1 MEDKMYI
8 FYLKTDRVVTVIGDN
23 LVMDCDK
30 AIVIKDG
37 TIRAAFMFNGIEGFE
52 VKRITENDTRKE

>member
-1 MEDKMYI
+1 MEDKMYV
-8 FYLKTDRVVTVIGDN
+8 FYLKTDRVVTVIGDDFE
-23 LVMDCDK
+23 MDCDK